1 MNRSSLTL
9 LGVSIS
15 SMLIG
20 AGTGYI
26 VAEKRLAAR
35 FDERLKTETEEM
47 REFYTIH
54 EKKYPTPQDAAAD
67 LIGATLLTVEEKET
81 QRVEY
86 HKIAKKYDSEDDPE
100 EELAIEAEIGGEPL
114 VRNVFERKTDR
125 ENPYIV
131 SQEDFMQNNLGYEQG
146 QLTYYEKDKVL
157 TDERE
162 DVIEDVDATVGENNI
177 QFGIGSSDVNV
188 VHIRNEK
195 LRMDFE
201 LVRSEGSYAQE
212 VLGLDEVP
220 EQKPRLSARQRR
232 DM

>member
-26 VAEKRLAAR
+26 VAEKKLAAR
-35 FDERLKTETEEM
+35 FDKRLAEETEEM

-100 EELAIEAEIGGEPL
+100 EELAIEAEVGPVL
-114 VRNVFERKTDR
+114 ASNVFDEKTDR
-125 ENPYIV
+125 DRPYIV

-162 DVIEDVDATVGENNI
+162 TVIEDVDATVGENNI

>member
-1 MNRSSLTL
+1 MNQSSLTL
-9 LGVSIS
+9 LGVSVS

-20 AGTGYI
+20 AGIGYI

-35 FDERLKTETEEM
+35 FDKRLKTETEEM

-67 LIGATLLTVEEKET
+67 LIGASLLTVEEKEA

-86 HKIAKKYDSEDDPE
+86 NKITKEYKPEDDPE
-100 EELAIEAEIGGEPL
+100 EELAIEAEVGAVL
-114 VRNVFERKTDR
+114 ASNVFDDQTNRDK
-125 ENPYIV
+125 PYIIT
-131 SQEDFMQNNLGYEQG
+131 QEDFMQNQLGYEQG
-146 QLTYYEKDKVL
+146 QLTYYELDEVL

-162 DVIEDVDATVGENNI
+162 TVIENIDETIGEKNI

-188 VHIRNEK
+188 VHVRNEK

-201 LVRSEGSYAQE
+201 LVRSESSYAKE
-212 VLGLDEVP
+212 VLGLDEIP

>member
-1 MNRSSLTL
+1 MNQSSLTL
-9 LGVSIS
+9 LGVSVS

-20 AGTGYI
+20 AGIGYI

-35 FDERLKTETEEM
+35 FDKRLKTETEEM

-67 LIGATLLTVEEKET
+67 LIGASLLTVEEKEA

-86 HKIAKKYDSEDDPE
+86 HKITKKYNPEDDPE
-100 EELAIEAEIGGEPL
+100 EELAVEAEVGAVL
-114 VRNVFERKTDR
+114 ASNVFEEKTDPDR
-125 ENPYIV
+125 PYIIT
-131 SQEDFMQNNLGYEQG
+131 QEDFMQNQLEYEQG
-146 QLTYYEKDKVL
+146 QLTYYELDEVL

-162 DVIEDVDATVGENNI
+162 TVIENIDETIGEKNI

-188 VHIRNEK
+188 VHVRNEK

-201 LVRSEGSYAQE
+201 LVRSESSYAKE
-212 VLGLDEVP
+212 VLGLDEIP